1 MGDGDY
7 SAKGLFSSRGQGR
20 NFHRR
25 SKMGALDRFAE
36 LMSEHDTETG
46 DRGGDARSCAS
57 RMGLNAASGNGMLQR
72 IRKRLGPQAR

>member
-1 MGDGDY
+1 MGEGEY
-7 SAKGLFSSRGQGR
+7 SGKGLFSSRGQGR

-25 SKMGALDRFAE
+25 KLGALDRFAE

-46 DRGGDARSCAS
+46 DRGGDARACAQ
-57 RMGLNAASGNGMLQR
+57 RMGLKAASGNGLLQR